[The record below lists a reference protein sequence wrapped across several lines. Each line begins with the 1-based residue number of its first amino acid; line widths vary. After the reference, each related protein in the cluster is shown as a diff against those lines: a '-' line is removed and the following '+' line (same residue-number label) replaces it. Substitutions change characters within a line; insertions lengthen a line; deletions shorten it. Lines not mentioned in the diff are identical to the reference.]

1 MCDSAL
7 GLYKTNPFFYFNI
20 LSMIFGL
27 RFSRILFY
35 LHKIRRPKYSD
46 SEFFSEELYYYFGV
60 SIRIY
65 LISFTVWY
73 TYYTLYLCY
82 IDWDREKLL
91 EAWMSNAEDCCQR
104 SGVQM
109 PTPPPKGYN
118 AWDTLPSPRTPRT
131 TRSSITSPD
140 EISLSPADDDR
151 SLVRMQKPFLSV
163 EAVQVYIIYS
173 VSVSHVVGGRCQ
185 CHFYGLGLFVC

>member
-1 MCDSAL
+1 MKDYIIILEQYDLSGISA
-7 GLYKTNPFFYFNI
+7 
-20 LSMIFGL
+20 
-27 RFSRILFY
+27 
-35 LHKIRRPKYSD
+35 
-46 SEFFSEELYYYFGV
+46 
-60 SIRIY
+60 
-65 LISFTVWY
+65 VWY
-73 TYYTLYLCY
+73 TYYTPYLRY
-82 IDWDREKLL
+82 TDWDREKLL

-140 EISLSPADDDR
+140 EISLSPADDNH
-151 SLVRMQKPFLSV
+151 SLVRTLIRV
-163 EAVQVYIIYS
+163 EALHVYIIRS

-185 CHFYGLGLFVC
+185 CHLYGLGLFMFTSSPILSLFRLFCEKFGCVMETVPW